1 MKKVTQNFIISLAMA
16 TVILVLTL
24 VLGIFLSVYGDG
36 LECMGEDISTI
47 FEDGEV
53 DTVEGHGAIFE
64 SSILFVGAFMGAV
77 VLALVILMG
86 GYAFLLILFA
96 VVARAV
102 FAPRGGRL
110 LIYRILMGIE
120 YVLQAGIVFFL
131 ITILL
136 EETGLSFIIV
146 LAITAAVVA
155 GLVYSAVNTYS
166 KKICA

>member
-1 MKKVTQNFIISLAMA
+1 MKKVTQNFIISLTMA
-16 TVILVLTL
+16 AAILVLTL
-24 VLGIFLSVYGDG
+24 VLGIFLSVYGNG
-36 LECMGEDISTI
+36 LEGMGEDINTI

-64 SSILFVGAFMGAV
+64 GSILFVGAFVGAV
-77 VLALVILMG
+77 VLVLVILMG

-96 VVARAV
+96 VVARVV

-110 LIYRILMGIE
+110 LSYRILMGIE
-120 YVLQAGIVFFL
+120 YVLQAGVVFFL

-166 KKICA
+166 NRICT

>member
-16 TVILVLTL
+16 ATVLLLTL
-24 VLGIFLSVYGDG
+24 VLGIFLSVYGND
-36 LECMGEDISTI
+36 LEGMSEDINAI

-64 SSILFVGAFMGAV
+64 GSILFVGTFVGAV
-77 VLALVILMG
+77 VLVLVILMG

-136 EETGLSFIIV
+136 EETGFSFIIV
-146 LAITAAVVA
+146 LAITASVA
-155 GLVYSAVNTYS
+155 SGLVYSAVNTYS
-166 KKICA
+166 KRICS